1 VAHRV
6 AETNFSVPE
15 PTLVAQEYIAYV
27 TLFATLPPIER
38 ERLLAAFPG
47 SGFESASEMS
57 AIYYSLS
64 PNGFGA
70 QAYRHFLKPGNGAL
84 FVRQILSGQ
93 VLTRDE
99 MTD

>member
-1 VAHRV
+1 
-6 AETNFSVPE
+6 
-15 PTLVAQEYIAYV
+15 
-27 TLFATLPPIER
+27 
-38 ERLLAAFPG
+38 
-47 SGFESASEMS
+47 MS